1 MLLISCDNNHEGE
14 AVMHESVKAP
24 VHLWI
29 VGIVSLLWNAIG
41 AFDYLASQLKIEFY
55 MSQFT
60 QEQLDYFYGF
70 PAWAVA
76 AWALGVWGSFFG
88 SLALLL
94 RKSWAVPLFGV
105 SILGLAVNSVY
116 TYWMS
121 NGIEVMGEGAV
132 MFTAVI
138 WVIVLLLFFYARA
151 LEKRS
156 VLR

>member
-1 MLLISCDNNHEGE
+1 
-14 AVMHESVKAP
+14 MHESVKAP

-94 RKSWAVPLFGV
+94 RKSWAVPLFGI

-151 LEKRS
+151 LEKRG

>member
-1 MLLISCDNNHEGE
+1 MR
-14 AVMHESVKAP
+14 ESVKAP

-41 AFDYLASQLKIEFY
+41 AFDYLASRLKIEFY

-70 PAWAVA
+70 PTWAVA

-94 RKSWAVPLFGV
+94 RKSWAVTLFGI

-121 NGIEVMGEGAV
+121 NGTEVMGEGAV

-151 LEKRS
+151 LEKRG